1 MGLGE
6 LISICGTSVL
16 IADVAGD
23 GLDGDCNGVTP
34 AGRVDVLDI
43 GRILSGLVVED
54 FIGGGG
60 GTVGGVCVIIAEDCR
75 TGGMFVI
82 TGGDTS
88 CGRVN

>member
-1 MGLGE
+1 
-6 LISICGTSVL
+6 L
-16 IADVAGD
+16 IAEDD
-23 GLDGDCNGVTP
+23 LDGDCNGVTP
-34 AGRVDVLDI
+34 VGRVDVFDI

-60 GTVGGVCVIIAEDCR
+60 GGTVVEGCR